1 MSQLE
6 PFQELPQL
14 LDPHLQ
20 RLVPVLSDALLE
32 SLTLPPKQLK
42 GGASRNLLISSS
54 KAICKLLYTFTKI
67 RGEKVIVRFFGAET
81 KHLELLLSA
90 VEKAEN
96 DTAAIFAAKEA
107 TRKQEQVEQLRETL
121 ADEGWSWEE
130 RYVCLL
136 WLSHLLLAPF
146 DLATIS
152 STGAIV
158 AKLEEPGLKIPP
170 NVPGVT
176 LRVLPLAFK
185 YLGSAGKERDAAK
198 ALLVR
203 LSMRRDMQEL
213 GLLHNLVHWA
223 MHCLKTSSKTGVSAS
238 YYYIGILS
246 YLAGILNSSLSTADM
261 DTYLL
266 QIFRTVQNISD
277 AENIAFQTVHTSA
290 TARKTVIKVL
300 RTICVLVLR
309 TEYIA
314 KGNAILTNEI
324 VETTIGH
331 LLDALADNDTP
342 VRLAASKALS
352 VITFKLDADEAS
364 QVVDAVLESLE
375 QNVLY
380 DKQTG
385 VQDLSAVNPLEWHGL
400 MLTLSHLLY
409 RKSPPISSLASIL
422 RLLLTGLTFEQRS
435 TSGSSI
441 GTNVRDASCFG
452 VWATARR
459 YTTKEL
465 KTVKLGEE
473 HDGEVIQYLATNL
486 VCAASLDPAGNIRR
500 GASAALQEL
509 IGRHPDVVKEG
520 ISVVQV
526 VDYHAVALRSR
537 AMTEVALGASK
548 LGTVY
553 GDALTTALLGWRG
566 VGEGDASCRRTAAK
580 ALGMLEEESGKREY
594 SQPWQQV
601 INTFEM
607 VKGQLDK
614 LKPRENDK
622 RHGLILCL
630 ASLTSA
636 FQSHLG
642 GGTTQPGDE
651 EKAMQEVIAAELLPA
666 IIERL
671 KLAISARSSRKP
683 EPLFEASCRLIQESV
698 GLLYMLDIIET
709 IKVDTTTLKDVPGF
723 SPNTNLS
730 HLKLR
735 DEFISI
741 AKSVLDEALKLAGT
755 EVLDAAV
762 SAARAIIE
770 YTHHEKS
777 GTYRRSAGIAIHQ
790 NWAEQVKLFKHGL
803 AKQPGFLLALANIA
817 QHEHVALFATQAIL
831 EQWAKAKTIEDR
843 IICLKALHEPEMSLL
858 TEGFGRFGP
867 IDGHAQARK
876 FVTLVSEGMDDYTC
890 DSRGDVGSL
899 VRIESLKCAYK
910 LFREVRERYLIEEAG
925 KDWYRV
931 EEGKQYGLLFGKV
944 LRLAA
949 EKLDKVRTEAQKT
962 LSVMATERNEAW
974 VEEMKKPW
982 GDEYFDSLQES
993 KLMTLDSASKEYF
1006 KYLLECQTTPLA
1018 SWLLSSTDYSAPYD
1032 HTAHTIDLL
1041 TGLVSSADTGS
1052 ESLVR
1057 ASRLA
1062 LDEFCRDLSSG
1073 EHEDRNTQMVMI
1085 NLLQL
1090 IRQNAGNDNDKILIP
1105 ALETLGFLFDAGVAQ
1120 HQSTPYRTVY
1130 LLIQKSHYKSGS
1142 VRKLET
1148 CVKIYGYL
1156 MEYLLIKGAR
1166 WVEDENGELE
1176 AMIGERRVKVKV
1188 TWDQEDVDKVT
1199 EKVTGMLI
1207 HPFVSV
1213 RGAVADVV
1221 HMERGGLAGMKGKDW
1236 GKATK
1241 ADVIEAR
1248 RKIRDR
1254 GM

>member
-1 MSQLE
+1 M
-6 PFQELPQL
+6 

-20 RLVPVLSDALLE
+20 RLVPVLSDALLGY
-32 SLTLPPKQLK
+32 LALPPKQLK
-42 GGASRNLLISSS
+42 VGASRNLLINLS

-90 VEKAEN
+90 VEKAEY

-107 TRKQEQVEQLRETL
+107 TRKQEQVEALRETL

-130 RYVCLL
+130 RYICLL
-136 WLSHLLLAPF
+136 WLSHLLLVPF

-152 STGAIV
+152 STDAIV
-158 AKLEEPGLKIPP
+158 AKLEEPGLEIPP
-170 NVPGVT
+170 NIPGVT

-261 DTYLL
+261 DPYLL
-266 QIFRTVQNISD
+266 QILRTVENISD
-277 AENIAFQTVHTSA
+277 AENIAFLTVHTSA

-309 TEYIA
+309 KEYIA

-441 GTNVRDASCFG
+441 GTNVRDAACFG
-452 VWATARR
+452 IWATARR
-459 YTTKEL
+459 YTTIEL

-473 HDGEVIQYLATNL
+473 HDGEVIQYLATSL

-553 GDALTTALLGWRG
+553 EDALTTALLGWRG
-566 VGEGDASCRRTAAK
+566 VGDGDASCRRTAAK
-580 ALGMLEEESGKREY
+580 ALGMLKEESGKREY
-594 SQPWQQV
+594 GEPWHDV

-607 VKGQLDK
+607 IKSQLDK
-614 LKPRENDK
+614 LKPREGDK

-630 ASLTSA
+630 ASLTWA
-636 FQSHLG
+636 FQQHMSTAQRG
-642 GGTTQPGDE
+642 EEE
-651 EKAMQEVIAAELLPA
+651 EKGKELISEVLLPA
-666 IIERL
+666 IVDRL
-671 KLAISARSSRKP
+671 KLTIAAKSSRKP
-683 EPLFEASCRLIQESV
+683 EPLFEASCTLIRQSV
-698 GLLYMLDIIET
+698 GLLYILDIDET

-723 SPNTNLS
+723 SPNTNMS
-730 HLKLR
+730 HVALR
-735 DEFISI
+735 DDFIHTV
-741 AKSVLDEALKLAGT
+741 KVVLDEALKLTGV

-762 SAARAIIE
+762 SAARAIIG
-770 YTHHEKS
+770 YTHHAKS
-777 GTYRRSAGIAIHQ
+777 GTHRRSAGTAIHQ
-790 NWAEQVKLFKHGL
+790 HWADQVKVFKHGL

-817 QHEHVALFATQAIL
+817 QYEHVALVATLAIRD
-831 EQWAKAKTIEDR
+831 QWAKAKTIEDR
-843 IICLKALHEPEMSLL
+843 IVCLRALHEPSESLL

-876 FVTLVSEGMDDYTC
+876 FVTLVAEGLDDYTC

-899 VRIESLKCAYK
+899 VRIESLKCAHK
-910 LFREVRERYLIEEAG
+910 LFQGVRERYKIKEAG

-931 EEGKQYGLLFGKV
+931 EEGKKYGVLFGKV

-962 LSVMATERNEAW
+962 LSVLATERNGAW
-974 VEEMKKPW
+974 VEEMKKTS
-982 GDEYFDSLQES
+982 GDEDVDNLEQS
-993 KLMTLDSASKEYF
+993 KLMTLDPGSKEYF
-1006 KYLLECQTTPLA
+1006 KYLLECQTSPSTAWLLA
-1018 SWLLSSTDYSAPYD
+1018 SSDYSAPYD
-1032 HTAHTIDLL
+1032 HSQHTIDLL
-1041 TGLVSSADTGS
+1041 TGLVTSVDTGS
-1052 ESLVR
+1052 ESLIR
-1057 ASRLA
+1057 ASRLT
-1062 LDEFCRDLSSG
+1062 LDEFCRDLPSG
-1073 EHEDRNTQMVMI
+1073 EHEDRNTQMVMA

-1090 IRQNAGNDNDKILIP
+1090 IRQNTSNDNDRILIP

-1120 HQSTPYRTVY
+1120 HMWTPYRTIY
-1130 LLIQKSHYKSGS
+1130 LLVQKSHYKSGS

-1156 MEYLLIKGAR
+1156 MKYVHFTGPRFLPSSDG
-1166 WVEDENGELE
+1166 DFE
-1176 AMIGERRVKVKV
+1176 AQRADGTSGKVKV
-1188 TWDQEDVDKVT
+1188 TWDQSDVDKVT

-1213 RGAVADVV
+1213 RGAVADVI

-1241 ADVIEAR
+1241 ADVVETR
-1248 RKIRDR
+1248 RRLRD
-1254 GM
+1254 GGLG

>member
-1 MSQLE
+1 M
-6 PFQELPQL
+6 
-14 LDPHLQ
+14 
-20 RLVPVLSDALLE
+20 
-32 SLTLPPKQLK
+32 
-42 GGASRNLLISSS
+42 
-54 KAICKLLYTFTKI
+54 
-67 RGEKVIVRFFGAET
+67 
-81 KHLELLLSA
+81 
-90 VEKAEN
+90 
-96 DTAAIFAAKEA
+96 
-107 TRKQEQVEQLRETL
+107 
-121 ADEGWSWEE
+121 
-130 RYVCLL
+130 
-136 WLSHLLLAPF
+136 
-146 DLATIS
+146 
-152 STGAIV
+152 
-158 AKLEEPGLKIPP
+158 
-170 NVPGVT
+170 
-176 LRVLPLAFK
+176 RVLPLAFK

-261 DTYLL
+261 DPYLL

-277 AENIAFQTVHTSA
+277 AENIAFLTVHTSA

-309 TEYIA
+309 KEYIA

-385 VQDLSAVNPLEWHGL
+385 AQDLSAVNPLEWHGL
-400 MLTLSHLLY
+400 ILTLSHLLY
-409 RKSPPISSLASIL
+409 RKSPPIESLAKIL
-422 RLLLTGLTFEQRS
+422 KLLLTGLTFEQRS
-435 TSGSSI
+435 TSGASV
-441 GTNVRDASCFG
+441 GTNVRDAACFG
-452 VWATARR
+452 IWATARR

-465 KTVKLGEE
+465 SSVQLS
-473 HDGEVIQYLATNL
+473 DPFNPDNNSVIQYLATNL

-537 AMTEVALGASK
+537 AMTEVSLGASK

-553 GDALTTALLGWRG
+553 EDALTTALLGWRG
-566 VGEGDASCRRTAAK
+566 VGDGDASCRRTAAK
-580 ALGMLEEESGKREY
+580 ALGKLEEETGRRENQ
-594 SQPWQQV
+594 QPWQQV
-601 INTFEM
+601 VNTFEM
-607 VKGQLDK
+607 VKGHLDK
-614 LKPRENDK
+614 LKPRESDK

-630 ASLTSA
+630 ASLTWA
-636 FQSHLG
+636 FQSHLS
-642 GGTTQPGDE
+642 GGTIQPGE
-651 EKAMQEVIAAELLPA
+651 EQAATQEIIAEELLPA

-671 KLAISARSSRKP
+671 KLAISARPSRKP
-683 EPLFEASCRLIQESV
+683 EPLFEASCMLIYQSV
-698 GLLYMLDIIET
+698 GLLYMLDIVEAIT
-709 IKVDTTTLKDVPGF
+709 ADTTALKDVPGF
-723 SPNTNLS
+723 SLNTNMS
-730 HLKLR
+730 HVKLR
-735 DEFISI
+735 DEFVST
-741 AKSVLDEALKLAGT
+741 AKLVLDEALKLTGV

-762 SAARAIIE
+762 LAARRIIE
-770 YTHHEKS
+770 YTHHGES
-777 GTYRRSAGIAIHQ
+777 GTHRRSAGIAIHQ
-790 NWAEQVKLFKHGL
+790 HWAEEVELFKHGL
-803 AKQPGFLLALANIA
+803 AKQPGYLLALTNIA
-817 QHEHVALFATQAIL
+817 QYEHAALVATLAIL
-831 EQWAKAKTIEDR
+831 DQWAKARTIEDK
-843 IICLKALHEPEMSLL
+843 IICLRALHEPSGSLL
-858 TEGFGRFGP
+858 TLGCGRLGPTEG
-867 IDGHAQARK
+867 HTQARK
-876 FVTLVSEGMDDYTC
+876 FIILVAEGLDDYTC

-899 VRIESLKCAYK
+899 VRIESLKCAHK
-910 LFREVRERYLIEEAG
+910 LFQGVRERCKMKEAE
-925 KDWYRV
+925 KDWYIV
-931 EEGKQYGLLFGKV
+931 EEGKKYGLLFGKV

-949 EKLDKVRTEAQKT
+949 EKLDKVRTEAKKT
-962 LSVMATERNEAW
+962 LSVLETKRNGARADET
-974 VEEMKKPW
+974 KNPL
-982 GDEYFDSLQES
+982 GDEHVDSPQES
-993 KLMTLDSASKEYF
+993 RLITLDPGGKEYF
-1006 KYLLECQTTPLA
+1006 KYLLESQAEPEKAWLLA
-1018 SWLLSSTDYSAPYD
+1018 STEYSTPYD
-1032 HTAHTIDLL
+1032 HTSHTVDLL
-1041 TGLVSSADTGS
+1041 TGLVTSVDAGS

-1062 LDEFCRDLSSG
+1062 LDEFCRDLPSK
-1073 EHEDRNTQMVMI
+1073 ENETRNTEMVMN

-1090 IRQNAGNDNDKILIP
+1090 IRQNTGNDNDRILIP
-1105 ALETLGFLFDAGVAQ
+1105 ALETLGFLFDSGVAQ
-1120 HQSTPYRTVY
+1120 HPSTPYRTIY
-1130 LLIQKSHYKSGS
+1130 LLVQKSHYKSGS

-1156 MEYLLIKGAR
+1156 MENLLMKRAR
-1166 WVEDENGELE
+1166 WVEDPNGELE
-1176 AMIGERRVKVKV
+1176 AQLADGRRTKVKI

-1248 RKIRDR
+1248 RKIKDR
-1254 GM
+1254 GI